1 MDKGLMRNLKSLLT
15 ERYPED
21 SEYIDHIH
29 DGMSVGLTMKRFLNG
44 EDIDDLLGYNDS
56 VIREYVF
63 KLFAELTGTSYDYF
77 YQVWLWYGK
86 IQQMLNA

>member
-1 MDKGLMRNLKSLLT
+1 MYKGLKRNLKSLLM

-29 DGMSVGLTMKRFLNG
+29 DNMSVGLTMKRFLNG
-44 EDIDDLLGYNDS
+44 EDIYDLLGYNDS
-56 VIREYVF
+56 IIRERVF
-63 KLFAELTGTSYDYF
+63 KLFAELTDTSYDYF
-77 YQVWLWYGK
+77 YQTWLWYDK